1 MISRRIV
8 TNLVMSL
15 ALGCGLL
22 LLIPV
27 SARSQLWPI
36 TSPANLLAQ
45 DSLASTATITLTRG
59 VTAVAA
65 GGNFTCAL
73 TAAGGVKCWGDNG
86 DGELGNGT
94 TDDALTPMP
103 VSGLE
108 SGVVAIRSGAYHTC
122 ALTAGGGV
130 LCWGDNR
137 DGQIGDDTI
146 SNALTPMAVSGLSSG
161 VTALAAGEYHTCALT
176 TSDRVFCWGRNTEG
190 QLGDGTTNN
199 ARTPVAVHG
208 LGSNSVSA
216 MDGGGYH
223 TCAATAAGLVLC
235 WGRNDEG
242 QLGDGT
248 TIRASIP
255 VTVNGLSSGL
265 AAVAA
270 GYMHTC
276 GMTPAGAVVCWGN
289 NVHGQLGDGT
299 TVRTSTPVTVSG
311 LSSLAVALAAGGDHN
326 CAATATDGLFCWGWN
341 WLGQLGD
348 DTTNTALTPVA
359 VKGLNGGV
367 SVIAGGIHHTCAVGE
382 GLHCWGNNA
391 LGPLGDGTTTDRHT
405 PTLVVGL
412 EAGGYGAIYD
422 ATQVV
427 SWRTL
432 TWTNPLP
439 ASTVITL
446 TMRAGDVTP
455 PDVTWSQWVTAT
467 VSPAALSALP
477 ASRYIQM
484 RAVPGGSSMGL
495 FPGSIAIGTLDW
507 MPMTSFTDDFSA
519 YTVGSLG
526 EPNWGNYSTNGSR
539 PGQSAGVAVNP
550 ISANNGFKF
559 HENCSTPTYCF
570 QYVDFLRYRNLND
583 FSVAVKVMKTL
594 DTRDF
599 VCGTPEIRVGLA
611 GGTDFYTIGMSWGYY
626 AESILYCT
634 VLDSCTVIAS
644 GNVPAKSLNTW
655 YMVEAAFD
663 GQALTV
669 IYDKGTA
676 NEHQYSVNH
685 AAASRVKS
693 GITLVNGA
701 CGYKEQDIY
710 FDDFQI
716 VGALATIT
724 PTVTPIPTVT
734 ITPTVIITP
743 TVTPIPTVTITPT
756 VIITP
761 TVTPIPT
768 VTSMPTPP
776 GDGYEPDDTCGV
788 ANAIDANGVAQRHN
802 FHQAGDADWV
812 RFNAFAGTQYV
823 IQTKE
828 VEAQAF
834 TQLGLFNTCAEA
846 TPGAEDDDAL
856 GQGAIMI
863 WVAPAT
869 AAYYV
874 RIANRDPGVYGDETG
889 YSVSVRAQPRVAPAA
904 IIVGGHDDRRRLQAN
919 INHATDQA
927 YHAFLAGG
935 LPPDRIYYLSPDEV
949 EGRDAATTSAN
960 LQHAI
965 VNWAAGKV
973 GAGATLYLYLV
984 DHGGYDVF
992 ITNGSTDR
1000 TTVAQL
1006 NEWLSA
1012 LEAAAGL
1019 HRIVIMLDA
1028 CQSGSFIDPAATL
1041 SDPNRVVMTSTGPHQ
1056 NAYPSLHGAYFSDAL
1071 LTALGESHDLCTSF
1085 EQARAAVLATSLDQ
1099 TPWLDADGDKLPNEA
1114 ADCEQVRSVG
1124 LASSFA
1130 EQPPIIDQVRAPTEL
1145 TPETPVEVRIRV
1157 RDDVGIGDV
1166 WVVIYPP
1173 SFVEPEVDG
1182 TTPEIDLPRVNL
1194 VATGA
1199 ADEYAATLT
1208 GLSEPGS
1215 YRLVFYA
1222 TDNSGGQA
1230 QPRAAL
1236 TISQGYRNYL
1246 PLIRQ

>member
-1 MISRRIV
+1 
-8 TNLVMSL
+8 
-15 ALGCGLL
+15 
-22 LLIPV
+22 
-27 SARSQLWPI
+27 
-36 TSPANLLAQ
+36 
-45 DSLASTATITLTRG
+45 
-59 VTAVAA
+59 
-65 GGNFTCAL
+65 
-73 TAAGGVKCWGDNG
+73 
-86 DGELGNGT
+86 
-94 TDDALTPMP
+94 
-103 VSGLE
+103 
-108 SGVVAIRSGAYHTC
+108 
-122 ALTAGGGV
+122 
-130 LCWGDNR
+130 
-137 DGQIGDDTI
+137 
-146 SNALTPMAVSGLSSG
+146 
-161 VTALAAGEYHTCALT
+161 
-176 TSDRVFCWGRNTEG
+176 
-190 QLGDGTTNN
+190 
-199 ARTPVAVHG
+199 
-208 LGSNSVSA
+208 
-216 MDGGGYH
+216 
-223 TCAATAAGLVLC
+223 
-235 WGRNDEG
+235 
-242 QLGDGT
+242 
-248 TIRASIP
+248 
-255 VTVNGLSSGL
+255 
-265 AAVAA
+265 
-270 GYMHTC
+270 
-276 GMTPAGAVVCWGN
+276 
-289 NVHGQLGDGT
+289 
-299 TVRTSTPVTVSG
+299 
-311 LSSLAVALAAGGDHN
+311 
-326 CAATATDGLFCWGWN
+326 
-341 WLGQLGD
+341 
-348 DTTNTALTPVA
+348 
-359 VKGLNGGV
+359 
-367 SVIAGGIHHTCAVGE
+367 
-382 GLHCWGNNA
+382 
-391 LGPLGDGTTTDRHT
+391 
-405 PTLVVGL
+405 
-412 EAGGYGAIYD
+412 
-422 ATQVV
+422 
-427 SWRTL
+427 
-432 TWTNPLP
+432 
-439 ASTVITL
+439 
-446 TMRAGDVTP
+446 
-455 PDVTWSQWVTAT
+455 
-467 VSPAALSALP
+467 
-477 ASRYIQM
+477 
-484 RAVPGGSSMGL
+484 
-495 FPGSIAIGTLDW
+495 
-507 MPMTSFTDDFSA
+507 
-519 YTVGSLG
+519 
-526 EPNWGNYSTNGSR
+526 
-539 PGQSAGVAVNP
+539 
-550 ISANNGFKF
+550 
-559 HENCSTPTYCF
+559 
-570 QYVDFLRYRNLND
+570 
-583 FSVAVKVMKTL
+583 
-594 DTRDF
+594 
-599 VCGTPEIRVGLA
+599 
-611 GGTDFYTIGMSWGYY
+611 
-626 AESILYCT
+626 
-634 VLDSCTVIAS
+634 
-644 GNVPAKSLNTW
+644 
-655 YMVEAAFD
+655 
-663 GQALTV
+663 
-669 IYDKGTA
+669 
-676 NEHQYSVNH
+676 
-685 AAASRVKS
+685 
-693 GITLVNGA
+693 
-701 CGYKEQDIY
+701 
-710 FDDFQI
+710 
-716 VGALATIT
+716 
-724 PTVTPIPTVT
+724 
-734 ITPTVIITP
+734 
-743 TVTPIPTVTITPT
+743 
-756 VIITP
+756 
-761 TVTPIPT
+761 
-768 VTSMPTPP
+768 MPTPP
-776 GDGYEPDDTCGV
+776 GDGYEPDDTCID

-846 TPGAEDDDAL
+846 TPNAEDDDAL
-856 GQGAIMI
+856 GQGAIMV

-889 YSVSVRAQPRVAPAA
+889 YSLSVRAQPRVAPAA

-935 LPPDRIYYLSPDEV
+935 LPPDRIYYLSPDAL

-973 GAGATLYLYLV
+973 GTGATLYLYLV

-1006 NEWLSA
+1006 NEWLGA

-1208 GLSEPGS
+1208 GLNEPGS

-1236 TISQGYRNYL
+1236 TVSQGYRNYL